1 VSDAPELEA
10 IAEKIVALALPGEEL
25 EVFVARGATTS
36 IKAYGGEVESLTS
49 AESAGIGIRIIRDH
63 RQGFAHAGTL
73 DPDVITEVLA
83 DARDNTSFGE
93 PDEFYA
99 LATADGVAAV
109 EQELWRE
116 ELVSFPP
123 ERKVEMAIELER
135 LVVGRDPRIT
145 GVRTASY
152 GDSRGEAAIAS
163 TAGIV
168 RSWRGTYCSVGV
180 LALAEDGGE
189 TKTGGGSD
197 VGRDPYGL
205 DLELA
210 ASDAVE
216 RATRMFGAR
225 SAPSQRLTVVF
236 EPRMAASIIGIA
248 GGTLT
253 GERVLKGRSPFTE
266 RRGEK
271 IASDALVLVDDPTNP
286 LSMGADAY
294 DGEGLAC
301 RRNVL
306 IDGGVLA
313 GFLHNSYTGRRAGA
327 ASTGSA
333 VRGSR
338 STPGVGTQALS
349 VVPGARSLDEITAS
363 IDHGFLI
370 QSMTGLHSGV
380 NAVSGDFSV
389 GAEGLMIRNGALAEP
404 IREVTIASTLQRLL
418 LDITEVGGDLEWLP
432 GGTGSATLVIDGVSL
447 GGS

>member
-1 VSDAPELEA
+1 VSDSPELEA
-10 IAEKIVALALPGEEL
+10 IAEKIVALAQPGEEL

-36 IKAYGGEVESLTS
+36 VKAYRGEVESLTS

-73 DPDVITEVLA
+73 APDVIAEVLA

-99 LATADGVAAV
+99 LATDDGVAAA
-109 EQELWRE
+109 EQELWRD

-135 LVVGRDPRIT
+135 LVTGRDPRIT

-168 RSWRGTYCSVGV
+168 RSWRGTYCSASV
-180 LALAEDGGE
+180 LALAESGGE
-189 TKTGGGSD
+189 TKTGGGAD
-197 VGRDPYGL
+197 VGRDPFEL
-205 DLELA
+205 DLEKA
-210 ASDAVE
+210 ASDAAE
-216 RATRMFGAR
+216 RATRLFGA
-225 SAPSQRLTVVF
+225 SAAPSQRLTVVF
-236 EPRMAASIIGIA
+236 EPRMAAAIIGIA

-253 GERVLKGRSPFTE
+253 GERVLKGRSPFAD
-266 RRGEK
+266 RLGET

-313 GFLHNSYTGRRAGA
+313 GFLHNSYTGRRSGT

-349 VVPGARSLDEITAS
+349 VVPGARSFDEIVAS
-363 IDHGFLI
+363 VDHGFLI

-389 GAEGLMIRNGALAEP
+389 GAEGLMIRDGAIAEP
-404 IREVTIASTLQRLL
+404 VREVTIASTLQRLL
-418 LDITEVGGDLEWLP
+418 LDIVEVGADLEWLP

-447 GGS
+447 GGT